1 MRLATSLLRLFGL
14 LVFAAGSGVAL
25 RADLVMRPDGR
36 ILFQPQLTWAN
47 SESTLQGTGYLIEH
61 EGKIYGVTSIHFL
74 NFDAGGLKAANWL
87 DVYAETPV
95 ATFRVSY
102 GRPARSAITL
112 MRHAADDFLL
122 MPGGALPENTTALKL
137 ESVARYEPG
146 TRLWFPNKNRDVEIG
161 HTWIDA
167 TVVEDAGAWIEVRL
181 GEKITVQS
189 QSGSPVLN
197 AATGKVVGMVQ
208 GAEEQQGRTVLFLCP
223 ARGLVKFLGRKQRL
237 YPLTTSIS
245 RKR

>member
-1 MRLATSLLRLFGL
+1 MRPATSLVPLIGFL
-14 LVFAAGSGVAL
+14 LLAVGTGAL
-25 RADLVMRPDGR
+25 HAEPMFRPAGR

-61 EGKIYGVTSIHFL
+61 DGKIYGVTSIHFL

-102 GRPARSAITL
+102 GRPARTAISL

-122 MPGGALPENTTALKL
+122 LPGGALPANTTALKL
-137 ESVARYEPG
+137 ESIARYEPG
-146 TRLWFPNKNRDVEIG
+146 TRLWFPNKSREVEAG
-161 HTWIDA
+161 YTWIDA
-167 TVVEDAGAWIEVRL
+167 TVVEDSGAWIEVRL
-181 GEKITVQS
+181 GEKITIQS

-197 AATGKVVGMVQ
+197 ATTGRVIGMVQ
-208 GAEEQQGRTVLFLCP
+208 GAEEQNGRTMLYLCP
-223 ARGLVKFLGRKQRL
+223 ARSLVKFLGRKQRL

-245 RKR
+245 RRR